1 MIATRQTQVQSY
13 LSDNAEQRES
23 QSGGRGVFARRP
35 IAKGELVALWGGTI
49 YRHDQLDDLTEELKH
64 YLLQVDEKL
73 YVGPASLEH
82 VDSAE
87 FFNHSC
93 EPNLG
98 FKGQMALVAMREIE
112 ADEELTFD
120 YAMAETYNQSFR
132 CNCGSS
138 LCRGEIKGDDYKLPG
153 LQKRYQGY
161 YSSWLASKLQTRP
174 QDLASELRFEQTGAW
189 GLVTALDLHDC
200 NPETLR
206 SKEAIYNYTIELCDR
221 IKVKRFGEPTIV
233 HFGEDERVAG
243 YSLVQL
249 IETSLVSGHFANLT
263 NRVYMDIFSCAW
275 YDPQEVVDFSK
286 QFFGA
291 KDYNANIYLRH

>member
-1 MIATRQTQVQSY
+1 MIAIQQTQVQSY
-13 LSDNAEQRES
+13 LSDSAEQRDS
-23 QSGGRGVFARRP
+23 ATGGRGVFARRRIP
-35 IAKGELVALWGGTI
+35 KGELVALWGGTI
-49 YRHDQLDDLTEELKH
+49 YRQEQLDDLSEEMKH
-64 YLLQVDEKL
+64 YLLQVDENL
-73 YVGPASLEH
+73 FVGPASPDH
-82 VDSAE
+82 TDSSE

-98 FKGQMALVAMREIE
+98 FNGRMALVAMRDIE

-120 YAMAETYNQSFR
+120 YAMAETYDQAFQCS
-132 CNCGSS
+132 CGSDY
-138 LCRGEIKGDDYKLPG
+138 CRGTINGSDYRLPE

-161 YSSWLASKLQTRP
+161 YSSWLAAKLNTKP
-174 QDLASELRFEQTGAW
+174 QDLASELSFEKTGAW

-200 NPETLR
+200 DAQKIR
-206 SKEAIYNYTIELCDR
+206 SRDAIYNYTIELCDR

-233 HFGEDERVAG
+233 HFGEDDRVAG

-275 YDPQEVVDFSK
+275 YDPQEVIEYSRD
-286 QFFGA
+286 FFGA